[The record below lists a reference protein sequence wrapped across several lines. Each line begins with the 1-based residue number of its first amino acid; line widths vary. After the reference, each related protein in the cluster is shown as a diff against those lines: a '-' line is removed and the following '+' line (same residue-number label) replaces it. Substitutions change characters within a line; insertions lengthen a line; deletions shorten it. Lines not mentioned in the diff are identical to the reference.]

1 MTAQLPQPQASNT
14 TITAADINPNDV
26 LQSDGYFP
34 NVIEPQWQQEWDTS
48 GQHTVEVTS
57 TSEKPYYCLSMFPYP
72 SGRLHMGHV
81 RNYTISDVIARI
93 KRMQGFTVLHPMG
106 WDSFGLPAENAAIER
121 NIHPKAWTTSNI
133 ETMRDQLKRLGL
145 MVDWTREVTTCR
157 DDYYR
162 WTQWLFT
169 ELYRKG
175 LAYKKEAAV
184 NWCPACDTVL
194 ANEQVIDGNC
204 WRHGTPVDKRNLNQW
219 FLKTTAY
226 ADKLLSNLD
235 TLDGWP
241 DKVKLMQA
249 NWIGKSTGAEL
260 SFAIN
265 GHEDAIDVYTTRPD
279 TVFGVTCLILAPEHP
294 LVDAITTA
302 DQQQAVADYK
312 QAAKHKSEMERTG
325 DKDKTGVFTGATAKH
340 PFTGE
345 DLPIWIADYALAD
358 YGTGALMMVPAHDE
372 RDWVFAKTFGIPIV
386 LVISEDGQPID
397 APEAATT
404 GHGTL
409 INSGE
414 FTGQP
419 SEHAK
424 EAITKAAEN
433 GGFGLGKTQYRL
445 RDWLISRQ
453 RFWGCPI
460 PIVYCESCGEQPVPT
475 DQLPVRLP
483 EDVDFKPEGGS
494 PLKHLDSFKHTTCT
508 NCGGKA
514 TRETDTLDTFMCS
527 SWYYLRYLDPH
538 NTEKAFDP
546 AIINHWMP
554 VNQYVGGV
562 EHAIL
567 HLLYSRFF
575 MMALS
580 DDTNGEQYTTVDE
593 PFEHLLTQG
602 MVLKDGSKMSK
613 SKGNVVDPDA
623 IFDKFGADTA
633 RFFILSD
640 SPAGADFDWKDS
652 AVEGCYRF
660 LQKTW
665 RMMTNTKAA
674 IDFTQPKP
682 DYNQLSGDPRQ
693 LYQTTMQ
700 YLAGIQQDFADDY
713 HFNTMISK
721 LREWQAA
728 LSKYTVNETVDP
740 VYSYSIKLFL
750 QTLAP
755 ITPHMAS
762 ELVNKLSDDN
772 TNLLDAPWPTVDEAA
787 LVADSIEMVVQIN
800 GKVRQKLQ
808 LPPDT
813 DKATVEAT
821 AMADDKIQELIA
833 GQTIVK
839 VIVVPNRLI
848 NIVVKPA

>member
-1 MTAQLPQPQASNT
+1 MTTSKT
-14 TITAADINPNDV
+14 TNSPTTAADINPADV

-34 NVIEPQWQQEWDTS
+34 NVIEPQWQQRWEDTNAHQVNVS
-48 GQHTVEVTS
+48 ADT
-57 TSEKPYYCLSMFPYP
+57 EKPYYCLSMFPYP

-133 ETMRDQLKRLGL
+133 ETMRGQLKRLGL
-145 MVDWTREVTTCR
+145 MVDWEREVTTCR

-162 WTQWLFT
+162 WTQWMFT

-184 NWCPACDTVL
+184 NWCPDCGTVL
-194 ANEQVIDGNC
+194 ANEQVIDGKC
-204 WRHGTPVDKRNLNQW
+204 WRHGIPVERRNLSQW

-235 TLDGWP
+235 KLAGWP
-241 DKVKLMQA
+241 DKVKLMQR
-249 NWIGKSTGAEL
+249 NWIGQSTGAEL
-260 SFAIN
+260 TFNIANHDDTIT
-265 GHEDAIDVYTTRPD
+265 VYTTRPD
-279 TVFGVTCLILAPEHP
+279 TVFGVNGIVLAPEHP
-294 LVDAITTA
+294 LVDTITTA
-302 DQQQAVADYK
+302 GQRDAVESYR
-312 QAAKHKSEMERTG
+312 QAAQQKTDMERTAEG
-325 DKDKTGVFTGATAKH
+325 KTKTGVPTGAVAIH
-340 PFTGE
+340 PFTQSE
-345 DLPIWIADYALAD
+345 IPIWIADYALVD
-358 YGTGALMMVPAHDE
+358 YGTGAVMMVPAHDE
-372 RDWVFAKTFGIPIV
+372 RDWAFAKTFDLPIV
-386 LVISEDGQPID
+386 PVISETGD
-397 APEAATT
+397 AIGELPEPAQ

-409 INSGE
+409 INSGQ
-414 FTGQP
+414 FDGLD
-419 SEHAK
+419 SETAK
-424 EAITKAAEN
+424 ESITQAAIE
-433 GGFGLGKTQYRL
+433 GGFGQQKTQYRL

-460 PIVYCESCGEQPVPT
+460 PMVYCENCGEQPVPT
-475 DQLPVRLP
+475 SDLPVRLP

-494 PLKHLDSFKHTTCT
+494 PLKHLDSFKETTCPA
-508 NCGGKA
+508 CGGKA

-546 AIINHWMP
+546 AIVNRWMP

-580 DDTNGEQYTTVDE
+580 DDTNGDQHTTVDE

-623 IFDKFGADTA
+623 IFQKFGADTA

-665 RMMTNTKAA
+665 RMVTNTQAA
-674 IDFTQPKP
+674 IDMSLPTPN
-682 DYNQLSGDPRQ
+682 YSELTGDARN
-693 LYQTTMQ
+693 LYQASHQ
-700 YLAGIQQDFADDY
+700 YLQGIQQDFAEDY
-713 HFNTMISK
+713 HFNTMMSK
-721 LREWQAA
+721 LREWQAV
-728 LSKYTVNETVDP
+728 LGKYKVGNEPDP
-740 VYSYSIKLFL
+740 VYSHAIRLFL
-750 QTLAP
+750 QVLAP
-755 ITPHMAS
+755 ITPHMAE
-762 ELVNKLSDDN
+762 ELWQRLAKPEA
-772 TNLLDAPWPTVDEAA
+772 TLLLNQPWPTVDETA
-787 LVADSIEMVVQIN
+787 LVADSVEMVVQVN

-808 LPPDT
+808 LPPDC
-813 DKATVEAT
+813 DKATVEVT
-821 AMADDKIQELIA
+821 ARDDAKVQEYLD
-833 GQTIVK
+833 GQTVVK

-848 NIVVKPA
+848 NFVVKP